1 MAIRDLFK
9 GDTATSK
16 AAPTKAETI
25 DSIFGA
31 EQGSSVESAEN
42 VAEKIKQKDRFVPD
56 VDFSTASN
64 FARFGSAEEYY
75 RSSIKRVYQQY
86 PYDGSEAEKN
96 KFRNQSTFLD
106 LYVLDKLYPSST
118 GYAVFA
124 PAGWGDQGSTVGG
137 WGSPSSNEF
146 IAIKGGPHTS
156 SGGLIGE
163 DLYKAFDEPINRTSP
178 NSNTY
183 DESIY
188 DSAGVLG
195 GDRVGSNESNLK
207 FDLSKGVS
215 TEFWLKKGD
224 WITSLTEKEVIFDL
238 WNGKAS
244 SSADYGRLLVFVS
257 GTGVETLG
265 ANPFRVHLASGSEY
279 WDMSFGG
286 STHTTSSLSN
296 AWKHVAFTFLSS
308 SEDSELQAKFYI
320 DGDLQSTTGTTHI
333 VNFGEITGSLIG
345 YLGALQTTPSG
356 NLYHGKSMTGDGKL
370 SGSIDEFRYWK
381 SKRTSENIG
390 QNWFTQV
397 GGGTNEDVANAELGV
412 YFKFNEGIV
421 GATTSDSVVLD
432 YSGRISNGD
441 WTGYSSASRN
451 TGSAI
456 VSASAA
462 VEEFEDPIIYSTH
475 SGVDSLLTR
484 MVASGA
490 AWDNQNNSRFAYNLP
505 SYLLEE
511 DEESSKDIL
520 YLTQIMS
527 SYLDDLHLQIDQLSN
542 ISHNNYFSS
551 GSRGLPFVDKLLT
564 SKGFIAPD
572 MFGDAEVLNIIG
584 NRDEDRNFELELYE
598 VKNKIYQNV
607 YNNLSY
613 ILKSKGTEKSFRNLI
628 RCFGVDEDLI
638 KINLYSDNGTSTL
651 RNNYRLKSTKKRY
664 VNFNTPTHN
673 TASVYQQSSS
683 ADSNTTDVTYIS
695 GSDELQYLA
704 NTTEIEV
711 IFPKQFPT
719 DHNAYVGTSFQSS
732 SIFGHHTASNQ
743 PNAFEWPPSA
753 VDFNF
758 ELYAIRP
765 ITDDSDAYFVIKDRA
780 GNFTLSSSL
789 YNNVYED
796 ERWNFAVRVKN
807 DKFPVGGLVTGSS
820 GSASGHNVVTLEFYG
835 VNVVSDIVKNEFLL
849 TASSLDKRYLT
860 GHRRYYVGAN
870 RTNFS
875 GAVVHNSDVKVS
887 SLRHWG
893 SYLEDS
899 DIREHAINAESYGA
913 PNPYKSSYQLQGVLS
928 SSNVPQ
934 IDTLA
939 LNWDYSEVTSSNVI
953 GEFTVEDF
961 SSGSIIAGRRYP
973 GTFGEIVGNLYA
985 GRGIGFVPSSTSSVS
1000 TEYISN
1006 AKHQLP
1012 ESISGEDMI
1021 SVLQQDDVT
1030 FGKDN
1035 RPVDYYITFEKSLYQ
1050 TISEEMMNMF
1060 GSIVEFNNL
1069 IGNPVNRYRQDYK
1082 ELGKLRQLFFEQVQN
1097 TPDVDKFISY
1107 YIWLD
1112 SAMSQMIQQLIP
1124 LSANASGEILNV
1136 IESHVLERNK
1146 YRSKFPM
1153 LENKESTEVSIRG
1166 HHEMNYSWKHGHAPI
1181 PQQATAT
1188 VTVADGDADSGMTEK
1203 ESMTITSTDGTS
1215 RIYVIIDDNA
1225 TAVATGAALT
1235 TTSDTGAN
1243 QAGIKATATWTF
1255 TDKPN
1260 EATTITLIDY
1270 EGTSLVFEV
1279 DNDGDGGAGSN
1290 IEMDPAS
1297 NNAAGMSAILISKVN
1312 ASALKITATAGDAT
1326 GEVLLTQDNAG
1337 TAGNKTIALSNYAN
1351 WNANTAATFPTAF
1364 TAGAE
1369 VAANSVAVAI
1379 NTTGTA
1385 ATQNEFL
1392 VQLKAAI
1399 ESAAGHAGKITVSA
1413 VPTEANGAQTITLTQ
1428 VVGGTSGNAAT
1439 FSDDISQT
1447 TIVGFTGGHDKE
1459 NENSLWWKER
1469 AEVTHLALSQSRPFV
1484 NDRREELREVII
1496 SKISGTAPTF
1506 KHNPAYSSSLYNVR
1520 TMPGLYSISG
1530 DMQKLYTSGDNS
1542 NQDDKKY
1549 YYRELIEFSK
1559 ATGLIIEDIEDEVY
1573 ITDDISMPKSLQKI
1587 RKRFRAGGEFKQNVA
1602 PFTIMS
1608 SSTPSR
1614 GYNTNL
1620 YSNFKSNVDI
1630 TNNHTDTT
1638 FGNEISMQ
1646 SPFTEKFVGGSFHRH
1661 ADLNQ
1666 SASAKT
1672 LTGHAGGLDS
1682 TVERIEAYDMTLA
1695 SDKIT
1700 IAHRDI
1706 NKPRSS
1712 YFREEVAKRPVNI
1725 RNIKLTTGSGPN
1737 PAVTQYV
1744 SGTLQSTLGNFS
1756 NIHEVVQTSDRSTN
1770 NSSYVKAGGF
1780 DSSSAISYLLSDG
1793 ADFEKPSRRRTGHV
1807 FVERFSAPGG
1817 PETSGDNLG
1826 GPALDFESAQFSP
1839 YNDMN
1844 TRNST
1849 VRAALK
1855 TLLQE
1860 RAEQFGIRSGS
1871 SVRGVDYDTLPSYHD
1886 VNRNALSRRRNTS
1899 EVDPEKATATIT
1911 VADGDAASGMAEKET
1926 IVITS
1931 TDGTA
1936 KTYCVI
1942 DDNAT
1947 TVATG
1952 AVLAADSD
1960 IGSEA
1965 AGAALVGAI
1974 AVAINL
1980 TGSASTQNT
1989 FLVQLKAAIESA
2001 NGHAGKITVS
2011 SVPTEANGAQAI
2023 TLTQAVGG
2031 SDGNVTITDDI
2042 SQTTIAGFTGGIN
2055 QSIVNEV
2062 VATFDNYYVQHEIP
2076 RSDLQYS
2083 WITSSYLSTHVFGH
2097 APADGEI
2104 SSSAI
2109 TSLGRAFGVVP
2120 AITFASAS
2128 SISTASFIVDF
2139 VGLNTLI
2146 HEPFT
2151 SSTGRRGYP
2160 ASQPLNSYR
2169 NTALH
2174 FPPTG
2179 GLRIGSH
2186 SPVATDGN
2194 EVLNALL
2201 LHRNGPYSYPSWKQL
2216 RNDENP
2222 IVRHWRRNSTIAIN
2236 PDGEETNITVVASS
2250 AAGDGYTIVTKDK
2263 YGGLRTFIEPAVM
2276 SRNLPLT
2283 INLGIKNGTSDV
2295 ATSLKSSFS
2304 NDLDYFGNASLNNAL
2319 TLPETQAT
2327 SYDSIK
2333 SLYLEGGLANAASPV
2348 NTFID
2353 LTYAQNVW
2361 PKPENAFQNKTRKRN
2376 NYENNFWRKVR
2387 TDRDSLGDRKY
2398 VSNGALS
2405 GAYSAWAMDADN
2417 DFSTDITGTTA
2428 GILQNN
2434 TTHMF
2439 QKNVN
2444 GSTTAASATEI
2455 TASILFH
2462 RKHGL
2467 ASTGSVRKLA
2477 GLQVVETGSTN
2488 LATATEPLGDIQIGG
2503 GNAVWEVDS
2512 GAGFYSDDG
2521 TFNLSP
2527 SSPWYDDYSEF
2538 SDDLRTSNKDMSI
2551 IPEFRISEHIK
2562 KYMNVH
2568 NGNFLADNESS
2579 LSIFGAPSGSSLP
2592 QNSSET
2598 DFYNVYTNSDF
2609 MKHFATIRK
2618 DHEGFADA
2626 SEITLTCEA
2635 LTKFVP
2641 YDGFYPSE
2649 LLVDL
2654 YNTFSSSYGN
2664 FVQYD
2669 GATSN
2674 LAAGLNA
2681 KIRPFIAPMFAP
2693 GIWCNTIKSGIAVDY
2708 PVYTGSYVVHS
2719 PLLSPS
2725 GKTTYKLL
2733 STSSLQ
2739 SLDGFDLRVPFD
2751 ALVQPEKYLTNMT
2764 LVDMEA
2770 SFSSSVN
2777 ITASWTGE
2785 GSMLYK
2791 MRAHNA
2797 LSSMIEFFLQGEGNK
2812 GDLTTIKSLPEDQF
2826 QPFVSGTTYAMR
2838 VKLRKSYNKPRQEN
2852 ATFSRGFTLP
2862 QDTAGDVNAGLEET
2876 ITICSRPSSF
2886 GPPVAGRKNI
2896 SFASGTAKASYPQT
2910 LDSLTGINP
2919 AFTPPYYDGECWCDI
2934 TYTHATSTQPTLKDI
2949 QRDANLTH
2957 FRFDPVVWNGG
2968 SNYQPYGKANINHY
2982 AMQLTSSVD
2991 VLGRISEKS
3000 VEYDAL
3006 GNPITVKDDETQTSD
3021 VWVIQPKFETPILN
3035 IQGAPM
3041 TIPTNGSASATR
3053 SIWSQFG
3060 RIPTGSEGIFLEVV
3074 DINESW
3080 LNNRA
3085 DKFENQDSGFADSD
3099 SFGAR
3104 DFSNLY
3110 TLYGSGSK
3118 VESLSDMVGFQSP
3131 SKNLGQLADLRTVKE
3146 AIVAIPFLEID
3157 GKRSFFDVPKE
3168 QIDAAVSMAAGGET
3182 TTTAGDSIVDMVN
3195 KMQNYVIPPKFDFIK
3210 NSDFVDPFAMY
3221 IFEFSYTFDRDDLSY
3236 IWQNMQPRSSK
3247 LVEKSTASINHRL
3260 LAHELMG
3267 EAAKNTGKPLQ
3278 DELRWMVFKVKQKS
3292 ATNYFDKIVQ
3302 YASSDDKFDFDFNV
3316 GTAAASA
3323 AGLPDYSFNWPYD
3336 NFSIVELAK
3345 LNTEVKF
3352 TSVDPAEDGAIQTS
3366 ANALNS
3372 GISEEGD

>member
-9 GDTATSK
+9 GDVATSK
-16 AAPTKAETI
+16 AAPTKAETV

-31 EQGSSVESAEN
+31 EQGTNVESAEN

-475 SGVDSLLTR
+475 SDVDSLLTR
-484 MVASGA
+484 MIASGA

-505 SYLLEE
+505 SYILEE
-511 DEESSKDIL
+511 DEESSKDVL

-564 SKGFIAPD
+564 SKGFVAPD
-572 MFGDAEVLNIIG
+572 MFGDAEILNIIG

-638 KINLYSDNGTSTL
+638 KINLYSDNGTTTL
-651 RNNYRLKSTKKRY
+651 KNNYRLKSTKKRY
-664 VNFNTPTHN
+664 VNFNTPTNN

-683 ADSNTTDVTYIS
+683 TDSNTTDVTYIS

-704 NTTEIEV
+704 NTAEIEV
-711 IFPKQFPT
+711 VFPKQFPT

-765 ITDDSDAYFVIKDRA
+765 TTDDSDAYFVIKDRA

-807 DKFPVGGLVTGSS
+807 DKFPIGGLVTGSS

-961 SSGSIIAGRRYP
+961 SSGSIVAGRRYP

-985 GRGIGFVPSSTSSVS
+985 GRGIGFAPSSTSSVS

-1021 SVLQQDDVT
+1021 SVLQQDDIT

-1035 RPVDYYITFEKSLYQ
+1035 RPVDHYITFEKSLYQ

-1124 LSANASGEILNV
+1124 LSSNASGDILNV

-1166 HHEMNYSWKHGHAPI
+1166 HHEMNYSWKNGHAPL
-1181 PQQATAT
+1181 PETA
-1188 VTVADGDADSGMTEK
+1188 
-1203 ESMTITSTDGTS
+1203 
-1215 RIYVIIDDNA
+1215 
-1225 TAVATGAALT
+1225 
-1235 TTSDTGAN
+1235 
-1243 QAGIKATATWTF
+1243 ATATWTF

-1260 EATTITLIDY
+1260 EATTITLTDVQ
-1270 EGTSLVFEV
+1270 GTSVVFEV

-1290 IEMDPAS
+1290 TEMDPAT

-1312 ASALKITATAGDAT
+1312 ASALKITATTGGGST
-1326 GEVLLTQDNAG
+1326 GEVLLTQDIKG
-1337 TAGNKTIALSNYAN
+1337 EAGNITIALSSYSN
-1351 WNANTAATFPTAF
+1351 WNANTSAAFPT
-1364 TAGAE
+1364 
-1369 VAANSVAVAI
+1369 
-1379 NTTGTA
+1379 
-1385 ATQNEFL
+1385 
-1392 VQLKAAI
+1392 K
-1399 ESAAGHAGKITVSA
+1399 
-1413 VPTEANGAQTITLTQ
+1413 
-1428 VVGGTSGNAAT
+1428 
-1439 FSDDISQT
+1439 
-1447 TIVGFTGGHDKE
+1447 FTGGSTPE
-1459 NENSLWWKER
+1459 NENAFWWKER

-1530 DMQKLYTSGDNS
+1530 DVQKLYTSGDNS

-1780 DSSSAISYLLSDG
+1780 GSSSAISHLFSDVV
-1793 ADFEKPSRRRTGHV
+1793 DFEKPSRRRTGHV

-1817 PETSGDNLG
+1817 PETAGDNLG
-1826 GPALDFESAQFSP
+1826 GAGLDFESAQFSP

-1849 VRAALK
+1849 VRTALK

-1886 VNRNALSRRRNTS
+1886 VNRNAITRWVYINPT
-1899 EVDPEKATATIT
+1899 DTAATA
-1911 VADGDAASGMAEKET
+1911 
-1926 IVITS
+1926 
-1931 TDGTA
+1931 
-1936 KTYCVI
+1936 
-1942 DDNAT
+1942 
-1947 TVATG
+1947 
-1952 AVLAADSD
+1952 
-1960 IGSEA
+1960 
-1965 AGAALVGAI
+1965 
-1974 AVAINL
+1974 
-1980 TGSASTQNT
+1980 
-1989 FLVQLKAAIESA
+1989 
-2001 NGHAGKITVS
+2001 S
-2011 SVPTEANGAQAI
+2011 S
-2023 TLTQAVGG
+2023 
-2031 SDGNVTITDDI
+2031 
-2042 SQTTIAGFTGGIN
+2042 
-2055 QSIVNEV
+2055 
-2062 VATFDNYYVQHEIP
+2062 FDNYYVQHEIP

-2083 WITSSYLSTHVFGH
+2083 WITSSYLSTHVFDH
-2097 APADGEI
+2097 APPDGKI
-2104 SSSAI
+2104 SSSAV
-2109 TSLGRAFGVVP
+2109 TSLGAPVGVVP
-2120 AITFASAS
+2120 AITFTSAS
-2128 SISTASFIVDF
+2128 SINTASFIVDF

-2160 ASQPLNSYR
+2160 TAQSLNSYR

-2222 IVRHWRRNSTIAIN
+2222 IVRYWRRNSTIAIN

-2263 YGGLRTFIEPAVM
+2263 YGGLRTFTEPAVM

-2295 ATSLKSSFS
+2295 ATSVKSSFS

-2319 TLPETQAT
+2319 ALPETQAT

-2348 NTFID
+2348 NTFIN
-2353 LTYAQNVW
+2353 LTYTQNVW
-2361 PKPENAFQNKTRKRN
+2361 PKPEHAFQNRTRERN

-2439 QKNVN
+2439 QKDVN

-2568 NGNFLADNESS
+2568 NGNFLADNESY

-2598 DFYNVYTNSDF
+2598 DFYDVYTNSDF

-2719 PLLSPS
+2719 PKLSPS

-2770 SFSSSVN
+2770 SFSSSAN

-3157 GKRSFFDVPKE
+3157 GKRSFFDVPKD

-3182 TTTAGDSIVDMVN
+3182 DTTAGDSIVDMVN

-3210 NSDFVDPFAMY
+3210 NSDFVEPFAMY

-3247 LVEKSTASINHRL
+3247 LIEKSTASINHKL